1 MRQPSQ
7 TLRLTAGAQK
17 RPDNARRETRG
28 RGRLSGD
35 ESALNW
41 RMQHHPLG
49 EDQPGLARIK
59 IAGPEG
65 GTPSSYP
72 PSSYPMRAADTVDAL
87 EKKGRIDHRAAA
99 AARKFEATFQRA
111 SLQGL
116 ANRDLRQMPGSHDGG
131 GSEPH
136 SILHSRDDVWAAM
149 EALGGIGT
157 PGANIVWDVLGLG
170 MTIKGHAQRCQFG
183 RGRSL
188 DPMTATG
195 ILVQACFSLAV
206 HYGK

>member
-1 MRQPSQ
+1 MPQPSQ

-17 RPDNARRETRG
+17 RPDNARRGTSG

-72 PSSYPMRAADTVDAL
+72 PSSYPVRAADTVDAL
-87 EKKGRIDHRAAA
+87 EKKAASTIGPPPPPASSRRLFNGPAYRAWRTGTSGRCPAPTMAAA
-99 AARKFEATFQRA
+99 ANRTASCIPATMSGQPWRPWA
-111 SLQGL
+111 
-116 ANRDLRQMPGSHDGG
+116 GS
-131 GSEPH
+131 
-136 SILHSRDDVWAAM
+136 
-149 EALGGIGT
+149 ALPAPISCGT
-157 PGANIVWDVLGLG
+157 
-170 MTIKGHAQRCQFG
+170 
-183 RGRSL
+183 
-188 DPMTATG
+188 
-195 ILVQACFSLAV
+195 SLAWA
-206 HYGK
+206 